1 MFSRTNRLA
10 KEVYGMTPAE
20 AREKAICLCC
30 KQSVFVLAA
39 DGTSKYNP
47 EMFYSEAGKKEWD
60 ISCMCEKCFDN
71 MFGEEEQ

>member
-1 MFSRTNRLA
+1 MFSRTDRLA

-30 KQSVFVLAA
+30 KQSVFVQAA

-47 EMFYSEAGKKEWD
+47 ELFYSPEGKMELN
-60 ISCMCEKCFDN
+60 ISGVCEKCFDN
-71 MFGEEEQ
+71 MFNEE

>member
-30 KQSVFVLAA
+30 KQPVFVQAA

-47 EMFYSEAGKKEWD
+47 DLFYSAAGKKEWH
-60 ISCMCEKCFDN
+60 ISAMCEKCFDN
-71 MFGEEEQ
+71 MFEET